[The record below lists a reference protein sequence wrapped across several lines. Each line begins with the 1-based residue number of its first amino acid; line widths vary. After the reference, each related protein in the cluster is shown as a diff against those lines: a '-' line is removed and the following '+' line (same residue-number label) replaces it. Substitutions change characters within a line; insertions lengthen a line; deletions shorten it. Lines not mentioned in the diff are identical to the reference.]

1 MFKNTD
7 ISLAYLAVAKLL
19 ILLNMWGL
27 KNIHKMKFIGSS
39 FLEQSLSIKF
49 YCECIEQLAVTPFY
63 MWKQRRN
70 ENNFIAAIFYI
81 LFTSSK
87 KMSKNSNKNKISV
100 LLRGTFWLLRYIRL
114 LNEIT
119 RTVKDITVKND

>member
-1 MFKNTD
+1 MFRNID

-19 ILLNMWGL
+19 ILLNAWGL
-27 KNIHKMKFIGSS
+27 KIIHKMKFIGSS
-39 FLEQSLSIKF
+39 FLEQSLFIKF
-49 YCECIEQLAVTPFY
+49 YCECIEQLALTPFY

-70 ENNFIAAIFYI
+70 ENNFITAILCI
-81 LFTSSK
+81 LFISSK
-87 KMSKNSNKNKISV
+87 KMSRNSNKNKISV

-119 RTVKDITVKND
+119 RTVKDITLKND